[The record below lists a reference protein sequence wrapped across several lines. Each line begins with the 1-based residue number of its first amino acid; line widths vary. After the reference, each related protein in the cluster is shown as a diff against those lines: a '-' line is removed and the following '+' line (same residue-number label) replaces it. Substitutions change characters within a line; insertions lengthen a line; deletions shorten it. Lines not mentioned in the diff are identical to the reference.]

1 MKQEPEL
8 IDLFAMVIA
17 AGLAANDPNKP
28 KHFAEYAYVLA
39 SQMMEERKNYIGD
52 SDE

>member
-8 IDLFAMVIA
+8 IDIFAMFVA
-17 AGLAANDPNKP
+17 AGLAANDPERP

-39 SQMMEERKNYIGD
+39 AELMQERKNWIGD
-52 SDE
+52 SDD

>member
-8 IDLFAMVIA
+8 IDLFAMFVA
-17 AGLAANDPNKP
+17 AGLAAHDPNKP

-39 SQMMEERKNYIGD
+39 AEMMEERKNWIGD
-52 SDE
+52 DHE

>member
-8 IDLFAMVIA
+8 IDIFAMFVA
-17 AGLAANDPNKP
+17 AGLAANGAERP
-28 KHFAEYAYVLA
+28 KHFAEYVYVLA
-39 SQMMEERKNYIGD
+39 AELIEERKNWIGD